1 MPTLDRPRIEYRTP
15 VDLVRELEKG
25 LLRIPPFQRG
35 FKWESTDVIALFD
48 SLLRGFPIGNLL
60 LWRRPAPAATVRV
73 GPLQIEA
80 GQMDSAY
87 WVVDGQ
93 QRVTSLGGA
102 LLLADESTD
111 PRFRIFLDL
120 DTSKFHSLG
129 ARQQAPR
136 HWLPVNQLVETKAL
150 FAWLRAN
157 AEWLTDAHLETADA
171 VAKAIREYQIP
182 TYIVDTGD
190 ESALRQI
197 FDRLNNTGKP
207 LTKAEVFHALH
218 SGLSGQAPSD
228 LRSIG
233 AVAAEAGFGSIDDR
247 LALRCVL
254 AYRGGDLFR
263 ENFHDEFASSDD
275 RQETF
280 REVATILRVVVDFL
294 RGEAGIPHL
303 RLLPYSHVIP
313 ILVRFVRVHGEPTDR
328 LSRLLRRWVWRDA
341 IGGLAA
347 RGTSVAAVRQAI
359 EVLNTEHAYDAAQRL
374 LSLAEDRREF
384 RPDLSKVHLN
394 HAAAKVNLLGLVSAR
409 PLDPATGMPFDP
421 AVLFDARNTTK
432 DIIKEII
439 ADHSHPI
446 AEGFANRIVLGRG
459 LNRTARNVLLSA
471 PDEVRVSHLVDDGA
485 FALLHGGLDEEFL
498 HARAV
503 LVERAISGHVAAMA
517 EWGARGGRSIADMI
531 RKAA

>member
-15 VDLVRELEKG
+15 VDLARELERG

-136 HWLPVNQLVETKAL
+136 HWLPVNRLVETKAL
-150 FAWLRAN
+150 FAWMRSN

-263 ENFHDEFASSDD
+263 ENFHDEFASSED
-275 RQETF
+275 RQDTF

-359 EVLNTEHAYDAAQRL
+359 EVLDTDHAYDAAQTL
-374 LSLAEDRREF
+374 LSLAEDRGDF

-394 HAAAKVNLLGLVSAR
+394 HAAAKVNLLGLVSASLSIR
-409 PLDPATGMPFDP
+409 PPECHSTRQSCSTQGTRPRTSSRRSSRITHIRWRTLRQSDR
-421 AVLFDARNTTK
+421 AR
-432 DIIKEII
+432 
-439 ADHSHPI
+439 PW
-446 AEGFANRIVLGRG
+446 

-471 PDEVRVSHLVDDGA
+471 PDDVRESHLVDDGT
-485 FALLHGGLDEEFL
+485 FALLHGGHDEEFL

-503 LVERAISGHVAAMA
+503 LVERAISRHVAAMA